1 MNGYLLIYQV
11 HNLMIYQVH
20 NRQELPDRILDLK
33 SELECLKHGV
43 AEEREQFIQHIE
55 EEKAKLREEEVN
67 LNIKLA
73 AQNMTKEKNK
83 TRALQEEV
91 VVFDSDVEGCPE
103 DGEGEEKENLVNL
116 PSEQTH
122 VEVREVGE
130 EQQESELASSKDIGE
145 RESENGKIDE

>member
-1 MNGYLLIYQV
+1 M
-11 HNLMIYQVH
+11 
-20 NRQELPDRILDLK
+20 
-33 SELECLKHGV
+33 

-103 DGEGEEKENLVNL
+103 GGEGEEKENLVNL
-116 PSEQTH
+116 PSEQKH

-130 EQQESELASSKDIGE
+130 EQQESVLASSKDIGE

>member
-1 MNGYLLIYQV
+1 MIEAAFLTALFTHYEVHLLLSV
-11 HNLMIYQVH
+11 
-20 NRQELPDRILDLK
+20 RQELPDRILDLK

-103 DGEGEEKENLVNL
+103 GGEGEEKENLGNL
-116 PSEQTH
+116 PSEEKH
-122 VEVREVGE
+122 VEEE
-130 EQQESELASSKDIGE
+130 EQQEAELASSKVAE
-145 RESENGKIDE
+145 ESESRDGKFD

>member
-11 HNLMIYQVH
+11 HYLMIYQVH

-33 SELECLKHGV
+33 SELECLKQGV
-43 AEEREQFIQHIE
+43 AEEREQFIQFVE
-55 EEKAKLREEEVN
+55 KEKAKLREEEVN

-73 AQNMTKEKNK
+73 ARNMIKEKNK
-83 TRALQEEV
+83 ASAVQGEV
-91 VVFDSDVEGCPE
+91 VVSDSDVEGCSKG
-103 DGEGEEKENLVNL
+103 GEGEEKENLVNL
-116 PSEQTH
+116 PSEQKH

-145 RESENGKIDE
+145 RESENEKIDE

>member
-1 MNGYLLIYQV
+1 MNDV
-11 HNLMIYQVH
+11 HYSLIYQVH

-33 SELECLKHGV
+33 SELECLKQGV
-43 AEEREQFIQHIE
+43 AEERELFIQFVE
-55 EEKAKLREEEVN
+55 KEKAKLRVEEVN

-103 DGEGEEKENLVNL
+103 GGEGEEKENLGNL
-116 PSEQTH
+116 PSEEKH
-122 VEVREVGE
+122 VEEE
-130 EQQESELASSKDIGE
+130 EQQEAELASSKDIGE
-145 RESENGKIDE
+145 RESENEKIDE

>member
-1 MNGYLLIYQV
+1 M
-11 HNLMIYQVH
+11 
-20 NRQELPDRILDLK
+20 K

-43 AEEREQFIQHIE
+43 AEEREQFIQHLE

-103 DGEGEEKENLVNL
+103 GGEGEEKENNL
-116 PSEQTH
+116 PSEEKH
-122 VEVREVGE
+122 VEEE
-130 EQQESELASSKDIGE
+130 EQQEAQLASTKVAE
-145 RESENGKIDE
+145 ESEC

>member
-1 MNGYLLIYQV
+1 MILIYQV
-11 HNLMIYQVH
+11 HYSLIYQVH

-33 SELECLKHGV
+33 SELECLKQGV
-43 AEEREQFIQHIE
+43 AEERELFIQFVE
-55 EEKAKLREEEVN
+55 KEKAKLREEEVN

-73 AQNMTKEKNK
+73 ARNMIKEKNK
-83 TRALQEEV
+83 ASAVQEEV
-91 VVFDSDVEGCPE
+91 GVIDSDVEGCSKG
-103 DGEGEEKENLVNL
+103 GEGEEKENLVNL
-116 PSEQTH
+116 PSEQKH